1 MVPCHHSPAEIILLL
16 LFSLLLLQS
25 MMVLMMTMMRM
36 IRACV
41 VHLGSQLMRCL
52 PGEEYADVEIPAAA
66 ARDDDDDD
74 QNDDW

>member
-1 MVPCHHSPAEIILLL
+1 MMLLI
-16 LFSLLLLQS
+16 
-25 MMVLMMTMMRM
+25 MAMMRM

-66 ARDDDDDD
+66 AAARDDDDDD
-74 QNDDW
+74 QNDDWWL

>member
-1 MVPCHHSPAEIILLL
+1 
-16 LFSLLLLQS
+16 

>member
-1 MVPCHHSPAEIILLL
+1 MMLLI
-16 LFSLLLLQS
+16 
-25 MMVLMMTMMRM
+25 MAMMRM

-66 ARDDDDDD
+66 AAAAGDYDDDD

>member
-1 MVPCHHSPAEIILLL
+1 MVPCHHSPAEILLL
-16 LFSLLLLQS
+16 LFSLLFLQS

>member
-1 MVPCHHSPAEIILLL
+1 
-16 LFSLLLLQS
+16 

-66 ARDDDDDD
+66 AARDDDDDD

>member
-1 MVPCHHSPAEIILLL
+1 MPCHHSPAEIILLL

-66 ARDDDDDD
+66 ARDDDDD

>member
-1 MVPCHHSPAEIILLL
+1 MVPCHHSPAEILLL
-16 LFSLLLLQS
+16 LSSLLLLQS